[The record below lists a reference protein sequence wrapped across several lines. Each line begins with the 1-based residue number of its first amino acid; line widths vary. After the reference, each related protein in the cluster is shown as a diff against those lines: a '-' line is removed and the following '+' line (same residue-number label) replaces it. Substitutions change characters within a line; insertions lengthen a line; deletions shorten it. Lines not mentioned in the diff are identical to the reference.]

1 MDYSD
6 FNPVIKNLLEQIEER
21 SSDLDRIRSQY
32 GGSLARAYKEVE
44 RQEYI
49 DFVQDM
55 IGIDASM
62 LSELQLR
69 RAINIASE
77 KAKNDSRGSPSF
89 YEYLEQEILAETQ

>member
-6 FNPVIKNLLEQIEER
+6 FNPVIKNLLKQIEER
-21 SSDLDRIRSQY
+21 SRDLDRIRSQY
-32 GGSLARAYKEVE
+32 GGSLARAYKEVK

-55 IGIDASM
+55 IGIDASI
-62 LSELQLR
+62 LTESQLR
-69 RAINIASE
+69 RAINTASE

-89 YEYLEQEILAETQ
+89 YEYLEQEIFAEMQ